1 MKRFIILPV
10 LVLLALFALWGCEND
25 TSNGPV
31 TPGDNPVVTDKTCL
45 GCHSSEEMLKAS
57 LSDTSGSKVLIG
69 NKGDG

>member
-31 TPGDNPVVTDKTCL
+31 DPDGPVATDKTCL

-57 LSDTSGSKVLIG
+57 LPDTSGSKVLIG

>member
-10 LVLLALFALWGCEND
+10 LVLLALFALWGCDND

-31 TPGDNPVVTDKTCL
+31 DPPEVSDKTCL

>member
-1 MKRFIILPV
+1 MKRLIIVPA
-10 LVLLALFALWGCEND
+10 LALLLLFAVWGCDND

-31 TPGDNPVVTDKTCL
+31 DPDGPGATDKTCL

-57 LSDTSGSKVLIG
+57 LPDTSGSKVLIG